1 MCKVKKCNGLKNVKN
16 ENVKNVKCARQKKVQ
31 LFFSSCLVDVSVAV
45 IGPSCLSLVMVQGM
59 RLLSRCW
66 WWWLWFTLNKKCH
79 KKCRPRWFK
88 KTVPREDGNKKTVTS
103 RTAQRQHHNI
113 NYRIQRQQR
122 QHETTT
128 NSCSLTVGTWKSNV
142 LQTK

>member
-59 RLLSRCW
+59 RLLSRW
-66 WWWLWFTLNKKCH
+66 WRWW
-79 KKCRPRWFK
+79 
-88 KTVPREDGNKKTVTS
+88 
-103 RTAQRQHHNI
+103 
-113 NYRIQRQQR
+113 
-122 QHETTT
+122 
-128 NSCSLTVGTWKSNV
+128 
-142 LQTK
+142 